1 MSKSPILNALLAVLY
16 IHVVVL
22 TIFYGGEYASETP
35 ETILIPIAM
44 LSLFVLS
51 AAVMG
56 YLFVAGPVQMYLEGQ
71 KKEGINLF
79 IQTVMIFAGITLAML
94 AILFFLIPVL

>member
-1 MSKSPILNALLAVLY
+1 MCFLW
-16 IHVVVL
+16 
-22 TIFYGGEYASETP
+22 GESEAGKPP

>member
-1 MSKSPILNALLAVLY
+1 MSKSPLLNALLAVLY

-22 TIFYGGEYASETP
+22 IIFYGGEYASESP

-51 AAVMG
+51 ASVMG
-56 YLFVAGPVQMYLEGQ
+56 YLFVVEPVQLYLDGK
-71 KKEGINLF
+71 KKEGITFFL
-79 IQTVMIFAGITLAML
+79 QTVTIFAGATLLLFAT
-94 AILFFLIPVL
+94 LFFLIPAL